1 MFIDKHVLK
10 QLVFFIETFKLVI
23 VICVRNKEENESD
36 EVSLSNKLLLLWIKL
51 LILSI
56 KRWLNEEISL

>member
-10 QLVFFIETFKLVI
+10 QLIFFIETFKLVI

>member
-10 QLVFFIETFKLVI
+10 QLIFFIETFKLVI

-36 EVSLSNKLLLLWIKL
+36 EVSLSNKLLLL
-51 LILSI
+51 
-56 KRWLNEEISL
+56 